1 MKRRIKK
8 DDLVSLMQANAIM
21 GDRMEMTLRED
32 LTPEQRQEENEQS
45 ALILG
50 FAKQVINLADVTL
63 RAEKLMAQNKALR
76 DSRINALVGELDGVD
91 DAAATV

>member
-8 DDLVSLMQANAIM
+8 EDLVSLMQANAIM
-21 GDRMEMTLRED
+21 GERMEATLRKD
-32 LTPEQRQEENEQS
+32 LTPEERQEENEQS

-63 RAEKLMAQNKALR
+63 RAEKLMEQNKALKN
-76 DSRINALVGELDGVD
+76 SRINALVGEID
-91 DAAATV
+91 DETATV

>member
-8 DDLVSLMQANAIM
+8 DDLVTLMQANAIM
-21 GDRMEMTLRED
+21 GDRMEMTLRDD
-32 LTPEQRQEENEQS
+32 LTPEQRQAENEQS

-50 FAKQVINLADVTL
+50 FSKQVINLADVTL

-76 DSRINALVGELDGVD
+76 DSRINALVGEVSE
-91 DAAATV
+91 

>member
-1 MKRRIKK
+1 MATAVKK
-8 DDLVSLMQANAIM
+8 EDLISLLEANAIM
-21 GDRMEMTLRED
+21 GERIHTTLRDD

-50 FAKQVINLADVTL
+50 FAKQVINLSDVVL

-76 DSRINALVGELDGVD
+76 DSRINALVGELDG
-91 DAAATV
+91 

>member
-91 DAAATV
+91 DATATV

>member
-21 GDRMEMTLRED
+21 GDRMEMTLRKD

-45 ALILG
+45 ALVLG

-63 RAEKLMAQNKALR
+63 RAEKLMAQNKALK
-76 DSRINALVGELDGVD
+76 DSRINALIGELDD
-91 DAAATV
+91 EAATI